1 MGFTLLV
8 EDRGLNIGF
17 KQRLCLITL
26 WIIKVQTFS
35 IEFLNTKFVI
45 RARPSRVLSFLSS
58 FPSPVFLEF
67 ILCWHKKSFQ
77 DMFSVWQ
84 RTVPSEDLSSN
95 LKSSALSAN
104 RFSNKQTTQQS
115 LKYCFKV
122 NIHKT
127 MVCKIN
133 LFYEFLRNC
142 YSSIFLLLLWSQTD
156 LSEKKE
162 GDHWVILHISLKYM
176 WDFLKNFETI
186 SVKLI
191 LKSASTA
198 PVYNIFIIPSYKV
211 FNHKFSLEMVVYK
224 NSAIVCWVTF
234 QVPHFRAG
242 TSVDKNSSG

>member
-1 MGFTLLV
+1 MLT
-8 EDRGLNIGF
+8 
-17 KQRLCLITL
+17 Q
-26 WIIKVQTFS
+26 
-35 IEFLNTKFVI
+35 
-45 RARPSRVLSFLSS
+45 
-58 FPSPVFLEF
+58 
-67 ILCWHKKSFQ
+67 KKRFQ

-104 RFSNKQTTQQS
+104 RFSNKQTTQRS

-133 LFYEFLRNC
+133 LFDELLRNC

-191 LKSASTA
+191 LKSASTG
-198 PVYNIFIIPSYKV
+198 PI
-211 FNHKFSLEMVVYK
+211 
-224 NSAIVCWVTF
+224 
-234 QVPHFRAG
+234 
-242 TSVDKNSSG
+242 